1 MKERWLLMIWMRVNW
16 VSWLGI
22 WNGFWFNLDISF
34 DWEWKKKCTMAWKG
48 RGVETASKSVVSR
61 KWTLLLCIG
70 CFCAGMLFSDR
81 YSFPYFI
88 DLLIWSSNFVCL
100 QFGEMGS
107 CLSPNFQNFGFF
119 WVSGDGF
126 WWRSLE

>member
-1 MKERWLLMIWMRVNW
+1 
-16 VSWLGI
+16 
-22 WNGFWFNLDISF
+22 
-34 DWEWKKKCTMAWKG
+34 MAWKG

-81 YSFPYFI
+81 YSLPYFI
-88 DLLIWSSNFVCL
+88 DLLIWSSNLVCLQFGEMGSCVYLQIFNFVCL

-107 CLSPNFQNFGFF
+107 CVCLQIFKILDFFGFL
-119 WVSGDGF
+119 VMGF
-126 WWRSLE
+126 GGSLE

>member
-1 MKERWLLMIWMRVNW
+1 
-16 VSWLGI
+16 
-22 WNGFWFNLDISF
+22 
-34 DWEWKKKCTMAWKG
+34 MAWKG

-88 DLLIWSSNFVCL
+88 DLLIAVFISKFSKYWIFLGFLVMG
-100 QFGEMGS
+100 FGG
-107 CLSPNFQNFGFF
+107 
-119 WVSGDGF
+119 
-126 WWRSLE
+126 SLE